1 MAGKQKQSCRHRRR
15 SGARPGATPVESRKA
30 TPPPPRA
37 PVAPAGP
44 SQQRWLFAVVLALVT
59 LAGFWPVL
67 GHDFTNFDDPRY
79 VTENPHVRQGL
90 GLSGLAWA
98 WSATRA
104 ANWHPLTWMSH
115 QMDWQFYGSAPMGHH
130 LTSLLLHL
138 ANTLLLFLLFDRL
151 TGKTARSA
159 FVAAAFAVH
168 PLHVE
173 SVAWVAERKDVL
185 STLFWLLTILAY
197 VHWTRARGTRNYL
210 WVVAA
215 LACGLAAKPMLVTLP
230 FVLLLLDFWPLGRAT
245 VWTLVREKIPL
256 FALAAASSV
265 VTFLVQSFGRTVAS
279 VDLYPLGA
287 RISNAV
293 VSYVAYLWMTVWPR
307 DLAVY
312 YPHPGGSLELW
323 KVAGAAVVLVALT
336 VSALLLRKSRPYVLV
351 GWLWYLGTLVP
362 VIGLVQVGAQGMADR
377 YSYVPLI
384 GIFVIVAWAVPD
396 LLGAERPTS
405 SPSPWVLAPGVVV
418 VLFMFAGTRA
428 QVATWKN
435 SETLFRHALAVT
447 ENNFMAHN
455 NLGTELSRQGRVPEA
470 VEQLEEA
477 LRIRPGF
484 AEVHVNLGTAR
495 KSQGLLDQARGHF
508 SEAIRLD
515 RRSFE
520 AHYNLG
526 VVSSAQ
532 GRTEEA
538 IALYRRAIEIDPD
551 RPRAHSN
558 LANALGRIGKLDEA
572 EAHYRI
578 AIRLRPD
585 YGNAHSN
592 YVGVLL
598 QQGRYAEA
606 WTEVKLARRYGVEP
620 PEPLVSRLRASMP
633 EP

>member
-1 MAGKQKQSCRHRRR
+1 M
-15 SGARPGATPVESRKA
+15 
-30 TPPPPRA
+30 PPPPTRPRA
-37 PVAPAGP
+37 AAEPAGS
-44 SQQRWLFAVVLALVT
+44 SQARLIFAVVLALVT
-59 LAGFWPVL
+59 LAAFWPVA

-79 VTENPHVRQGL
+79 VTENPHVQQGVGFSSL
-90 GLSGLAWA
+90 VWA
-98 WSATRA
+98 WGATRA

-115 QMDWQFYGSAPMGHH
+115 QLDWQLYGSAPMGHH

-138 ANTLLLFLLFDRL
+138 ANTLLLFLIFDRL

-210 WVVAA
+210 LVVAA

-230 FVLLLLDFWPLGRAT
+230 FVLLLLDFWPLGRAKS
-245 VWTLVREKIPL
+245 WSLVREKIPL

-265 VTFLVQSFGRTVAS
+265 VTFLVQSSGRTVAS

-312 YPHPGGSLELW
+312 YPHPGGTLEPW
-323 KVAGAAVVLVALT
+323 KVAAAAAVLVALT
-336 VSALLLRKSRPYVLV
+336 VAALLLRGSRPYVLV

-384 GIFVIVAWAVPD
+384 GIFLIVAWVVPD
-396 LLGAERPTS
+396 FLGAERS
-405 SPSPWVLAPGVVV
+405 SSSPWVLAPGVVV

-428 QVATWKN
+428 QVATWKD

-470 VEQLEEA
+470 IEQLEQA

-484 AEVHVNLGTAR
+484 AEVHVNLGTAK
-495 KSQGLLDQARGHF
+495 KSQGWLDQAREHF
-508 SEAIRLD
+508 NEAIRLD
-515 RRSFE
+515 GHSFE

-526 VVSSAQ
+526 VVQSAQ

-558 LANALGRIGKLDEA
+558 LANALGRIGELDEA
-572 EAHYRI
+572 DAHYRI
-578 AIRLRPD
+578 AIRLKPD

-592 YVGVLL
+592 YVGVLVH
-598 QQGRYAEA
+598 QGRYAEA

-620 PEPLVSRLRASMP
+620 PEPLVRRLSANMA